1 MNNLI
6 INIPL
11 ISSPLEYFDRQTGG
25 AWRLRSCFINMGV
38 WAANA
43 HLWALT
49 TDDTQRICTTMQTLA
64 TIRTWL
70 HEVVADGFALDLT
83 APAIRRT
90 LGLDKELD
98 PHEEAKRLA
107 RIKCIK
113 VRSST
118 RFMEW
123 YKDGFA
129 ALHEQRKRREES
141 VEQIAELLAGT
152 GFEVTEDVADHL
164 QTFYAAP
171 HNTNGYFTDT
181 DLYDEATTERQLDQ
195 LSECLANV
203 LVTANEVCDTE
214 YAAAITE
221 TKVAKLQG
229 YRQALRM
236 GMEIVGIDTEK
247 LQAKSQALNALLD
260 VQEAKVDN
268 DLRSLD
274 EQIAAA
280 MEQVSPAPA
289 TPNVTL
295 VKSDARLAREA
306 AALAAQ
312 TAAEEARQAKVA
324 QAEKDLAARLEAERA
339 KAEADQKLADGLTRI
354 FWEMNPEEKA
364 AAKPADVEAVKARAA
379 AVRRQRNAERAAAR
393 KTKDLAEIK
402 TLMVSEE
409 ARQAKVAQ
417 AEQAARLEAE
427 RAKAVD
433 AVQAAVKA
441 RAVALRRQRNAER
454 AENQTGQGSCRD
466 QDSDSIVTARKDG

>member
-1 MNNLI
+1 MNKLI
-6 INIPL
+6 SNVPL
-11 ISSPLEYFDRQTGG
+11 FSSPLEYFDRQTGG
-25 AWRLRSCFINMGV
+25 AWRLRACLTNMGV

-64 TIRTWL
+64 TVRTWL

-83 APAIRRT
+83 STNIRKT
-90 LGLDKELD
+90 LGLDKEAN
-98 PHEEAKRLA
+98 PHEEAKHLA

-113 VRSST
+113 ARSAT
-118 RFMEW
+118 RFTEW
-123 YKDGFA
+123 YKN
-129 ALHEQRKRREES
+129 ALFQLEEQRKRREES

-152 GFEVTEDVADHL
+152 GFEVTEDVAYHL
-164 QTFYAAP
+164 TTSHGIRLPTYCNWIA
-171 HNTNGYFTDT
+171 DT
-181 DLYDEATTERQLDQ
+181 DLYDEAAAERQFDQ
-195 LSECLANV
+195 LSECLAIV

-236 GMEIVGIDTEK
+236 GMEIVGIDTK
-247 LQAKSQALNALLD
+247 RLQAKRQALNALLD
-260 VQEAKVDN
+260 AQEDKVDN
-268 DLRSLD
+268 DVRSLD

-324 QAEKDLAARLEAERA
+324 QAEQDLAA
-339 KAEADQKLADGLTRI
+339 Q
-354 FWEMNPEEKA
+354 
-364 AAKPADVEAVKARAA
+364 
-379 AVRRQRNAERAAAR
+379 
-393 KTKDLAEIK
+393 
-402 TLMVSEE
+402 
-409 ARQAKVAQ
+409 
-417 AEQAARLEAE
+417 LEAE

-441 RAVALRRQRNAER
+441 RAAALRRQRNAER
-454 AENQTGQGSCRD
+454 AEAKR
-466 QDSDSIVTARKDG
+466 VKDLAEIKTLMVS

>member
-11 ISSPLEYFDRQTGG
+11 FSSTLEYFDRQTGG
-25 AWRLRSCFINMGV
+25 AWRLRSCLTNMGV

-64 TIRTWL
+64 TVRMWL

-83 APAIRRT
+83 STNIRKT
-90 LGLDKELD
+90 LGLDKVLD
-98 PHEEAKRLA
+98 THEEAKRLA

-113 VRSST
+113 ARSPI

-123 YKDGFA
+123 YKET
-129 ALHEQRKRREES
+129 LQQLEEQRKRREES

-152 GFEVTEDVADHL
+152 GFEVTEDVAYHL
-164 QTFYAAP
+164 QMFHANP
-171 HNTNGYFTDT
+171 HNTNGYFTDA
-181 DLYDEATTERQLDQ
+181 DLYDEAAAERQFDQ
-195 LSECLANV
+195 LSECLAIV

-214 YAAAITE
+214 YATAITE

-312 TAAEEARQAKVA
+312 TAAQTLVDAFAKVERDSAA
-324 QAEKDLAARLEAERA
+324 QLEAERA
-339 KAEADQKLADGLTRI
+339 TEDQARK
-354 FWEMNPEEKA
+354 
-364 AAKPADVEAVKARAA
+364 EAVKARAA
-379 AVRRQRNAERAAAR
+379 AVRRQRNAERAEAKKVR
-393 KTKDLAEIK
+393 DLAEIK
-402 TLMVSEE
+402 TLMVS
-409 ARQAKVAQ
+409 
-417 AEQAARLEAE
+417 
-427 RAKAVD
+427 
-433 AVQAAVKA
+433 
-441 RAVALRRQRNAER
+441 
-454 AENQTGQGSCRD
+454 
-466 QDSDSIVTARKDG
+466 

>member
-25 AWRLRSCFINMGV
+25 AWRLRSCLTNMGV

-64 TIRTWL
+64 TVRMWL

-83 APAIRRT
+83 STNIRKT
-90 LGLDKELD
+90 LGLDKVLD
-98 PHEEAKRLA
+98 THEEAKRLA

-113 VRSST
+113 ARSPI

-123 YKDGFA
+123 YKET
-129 ALHEQRKRREES
+129 LQQLEEQRKRREES

-152 GFEVTEDVADHL
+152 GFEVTEDVAYHL
-164 QTFYAAP
+164 QMFHANP
-171 HNTNGYFTDT
+171 HNTNGYFTDA
-181 DLYDEATTERQLDQ
+181 DLYDEAAAERQFDQ

-203 LVTANEVCDTE
+203 LVTASEACDAE
-214 YAAAITE
+214 YTGAITE
-221 TKVAKLQG
+221 AKVSKLQG
-229 YRQALRM
+229 YREALRM

-324 QAEKDLAARLEAERA
+324 QAEQDLAAQLEAERA
-339 KAEADQKLADGLTRI
+339 TKDQARKEAR
-354 FWEMNPEEKA
+354 
-364 AAKPADVEAVKARAA
+364 KARAA
-379 AVRRQRNAERAAAR
+379 AVRRQRNAERAEAKKVR
-393 KTKDLAEIK
+393 DLAEIK
-402 TLMVSEE
+402 TLIVS
-409 ARQAKVAQ
+409 
-417 AEQAARLEAE
+417 
-427 RAKAVD
+427 
-433 AVQAAVKA
+433 
-441 RAVALRRQRNAER
+441 
-454 AENQTGQGSCRD
+454 
-466 QDSDSIVTARKDG
+466 

>member
-11 ISSPLEYFDRQTGG
+11 ISSPLEYFDRKTGG
-25 AWRLRSCFINMGV
+25 AWRLRACLTNMGV

-43 HLWALT
+43 YLWALQSGNTSST
-49 TDDTQRICTTMQTLA
+49 TSPVCEAGTSDWQVARAERAANVTKRFDQSVLMTGNPEAISRSMITLA
-64 TIRTWL
+64 TVRTWL

-83 APAIRRT
+83 TSNIRKT
-90 LGLDKELD
+90 LGLDKVLD
-98 PHEEAKRLA
+98 THEEAKRLA

-113 VRSST
+113 ARSAT
-118 RFMEW
+118 KFTQW
-123 YKDGFA
+123 YKET
-129 ALHEQRKRREES
+129 LQQLEEQRKRREES
-141 VEQIAELLAGT
+141 VEQIAELLAST
-152 GFEVTEDVADHL
+152 GFEITEEIADHL
-164 QTFYAAP
+164 RSFRLIDVHDY
-171 HNTNGYFTDT
+171 YILDKE
-181 DLYDEATTERQLDQ
+181 LYDEAAAERQFDQ
-195 LSECLANV
+195 LSECLATV
-203 LVTANEVCDTE
+203 LVTASEVCDDE

-221 TKVAKLQG
+221 AKVAKLQG

-312 TAAEEARQAKVA
+312 TAAQTLVDAFAKVERDSAA
-324 QAEKDLAARLEAERA
+324 QLEAERA
-339 KAEADQKLADGLTRI
+339 TEDQARK
-354 FWEMNPEEKA
+354 
-364 AAKPADVEAVKARAA
+364 EAVKARAT
-379 AVRRQRNAERAAAR
+379 AVRRQRNAERAEAKKVR
-393 KTKDLAEIK
+393 DLAEIK
-402 TLMVSEE
+402 TLIVS
-409 ARQAKVAQ
+409 
-417 AEQAARLEAE
+417 
-427 RAKAVD
+427 
-433 AVQAAVKA
+433 
-441 RAVALRRQRNAER
+441 
-454 AENQTGQGSCRD
+454 
-466 QDSDSIVTARKDG
+466 